1 MQPNDQSTAELDRL
15 LERARAGETP
25 ALAALLEKLTPELRR
40 RVSSK
45 MSGPWKSLF
54 DEDDVLQVT
63 FMEACTRLDKFTG
76 GGSSGFLAWLSR
88 MAENNRIDAVRALE
102 GAKRPGPSKR
112 VTTQNHEDS
121 AQALID
127 LLGVTSTTP
136 SRQAARGEAGRLL
149 DVALAALP
157 TDYERVIRL
166 YDLKQ
171 MSVADVAKD
180 MGRSEGAVFML
191 RARAHE
197 RLKEVLGPGSNF
209 FSTPS

>member
-1 MQPNDQSTAELDRL
+1 MQPTDQSNPELDRL
-15 LERARAGETP
+15 LDKARAGDVQ

-40 RVSSK
+40 RVGSK
-45 MSGPWKSLF
+45 MSGPWRSLV
-54 DEDDVLQVT
+54 DEDDILQVT

-76 GGSSGFLAWLSR
+76 GGASGFLAWLTR

-102 GAKRPGPSKR
+102 GAKRPAPSKR
-112 VTTQNHEDS
+112 VTAQSHEDS
-121 AQALID
+121 AQALIE

-136 SRQAARGEAGRLL
+136 SRQAAKGEAARLL

-157 TDYERVIRL
+157 TDYEKVIRL

-171 MSVADVAKD
+171 LPAADVAKE

-209 FSTPS
+209 FSSPA